1 VLVDGTKRIALKQR
15 LLVCLSNSV
24 ANTVDF
30 AFHAIGS
37 ATRIPTAMMVKM
49 KRTAT
54 LSTQMPAYQTLF
66 LNARLSTFVARR
78 KTTVFLE
85 EPFATVSL
93 TVIVERT

>member
-15 LLVCLSNSV
+15 LLVCLSNLV

-37 ATRIPTAMMVKM
+37 ATRIPTATMVKM

-54 LSTQMPAYQTLF
+54 LSTQMPRF